1 MISERQ
7 EAALSVAKS
16 ALSHDFAITAK
27 RYQVYRELEA
37 EQLAIMAREN
47 LLTEWSAETRATVLA
62 AREFVRDTREARN
75 SLRQHVR
82 AFVFRFRNTQEPLK
96 SVLQQTRAVV
106 QNLERAGAI
115 HDDNGWFEAEVLEWA
130 IEEYGHLS

>member
-7 EAALSVAKS
+7 EALLSTSRS
-16 ALSHDFAITAK
+16 ALSYDFAIAAK

-37 EQLAIMAREN
+37 EQLAIMSREN

-62 AREFVRDTREARN
+62 AREFVRDTCEARN
-75 SLRQHVR
+75 SLRQQVR
-82 AFVFRFRNTQEPLK
+82 AFIVRFRDTHEPLK
-96 SVLQQTRAVV
+96 SVLQQTRAAV